1 MQNVF
6 DSDTRF
12 FQTLSNS
19 RRLRGFAG
27 ENFSTGEFPEAGKWY
42 AFRSLPD
49 QETAI
54 LLNDGDG
61 DFDGH
66 TQPRRAI
73 VVYRDARS
81 GDIAVD

>member
-6 DSDTRF
+6 DSETRF
-12 FQTLSNS
+12 FQTLANS

-27 ENFSTGEFPEAGKWY
+27 QDFSTREFPETGKWY

-81 GDIAVD
+81 GDIAME